1 MWNYD
6 GLPNAFR
13 GPKIIGDEHA
23 DVLMFDLFAYHRVQ
37 KVWYSTHPKPGIA
50 AFSSNST
57 SVGTQ
62 VWNFVYPAK
71 PQSMPLNVAY
81 TDGRVTLIQ
90 SVTTTKTT
98 LGPNADFYL
107 PADWE

>member
-1 MWNYD
+1 
-6 GLPNAFR
+6 
-13 GPKIIGDEHA
+13 
-23 DVLMFDLFAYHRVQ
+23 
-37 KVWYSTHPKPGIA
+37 
-50 AFSSNST
+50 
-57 SVGTQ
+57 
-62 VWNFVYPAK
+62 
-71 PQSMPLNVAY
+71 MPLNVAY